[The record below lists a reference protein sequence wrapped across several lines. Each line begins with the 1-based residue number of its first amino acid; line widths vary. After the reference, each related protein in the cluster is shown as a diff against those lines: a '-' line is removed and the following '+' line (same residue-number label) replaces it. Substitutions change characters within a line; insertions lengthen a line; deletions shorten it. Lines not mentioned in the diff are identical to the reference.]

1 MIDELG
7 INVMVICVQF
17 DEGVILCF
25 GFKVLGIVMEVCDV
39 NMDFFYG
46 LVFVEDLLE
55 VYEWFIFDVLF
66 GEFLLFLVNVEVE
79 LVWEI
84 FDLVLEY
91 WVVYGMFDVY
101 EVGIWGLELFL
112 EMLCCIG
119 WEWWWLQ

>member
-1 MIDELG
+1 MW
-7 INVMVICVQF
+7 
-17 DEGVILCF
+17 F

-119 WEWWWLQ
+119 WEWWWL

>member
-17 DEGVILCF
+17 DEGVILWF